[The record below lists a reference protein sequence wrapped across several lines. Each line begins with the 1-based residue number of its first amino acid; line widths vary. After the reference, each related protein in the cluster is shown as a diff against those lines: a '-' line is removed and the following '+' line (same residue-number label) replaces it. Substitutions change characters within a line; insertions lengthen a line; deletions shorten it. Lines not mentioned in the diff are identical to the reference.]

1 MQRMS
6 LSQYL
11 EEQVATV
18 FMREDHFAKVIT
30 RYIGGDANN
39 STPITGIVGVQ
50 SVSIESGRG
59 RGFLQD
65 AELHL
70 SSDTTLN
77 EGDGIKYESERY
89 EVKTIGATENG
100 MRVASMVKYK
110 PEVRGGKVFRNGD
123 L

>member
-1 MQRMS
+1 MS

-11 EEQVATV
+11 DEQVATV
-18 FMREDHFAKVIT
+18 FMRQDHFASPIL
-30 RYIGGDANN
+30 RYIGGDSAN
-39 STPITGIVGVQ
+39 TEQITGIVVVQ

-65 AELHL
+65 AELHF
-70 SSDTTLN
+70 SSETTLN

-89 EVKTIGATENG
+89 EVKTIGATEHG